1 VKTYETNLA
10 ERDATIR
17 ILKSSKSLH
26 AAANFE
32 DLFAAAHEKVTSQP
46 SMSHMPNIMSVMD
59 TSNILSIP
67 IQQQQQAA
75 QQAHN
80 QQQQTSLK
88 IMHNKSLS
96 HLMSP
101 GMHPTSPGNIAPVS
115 RISSPALME
124 RMTPSSGMM
133 SSAQQIP
140 STSLFNSLASQA
152 QFSNTIT
159 HNSNHMQS
167 ANLISHSGLTPYSHS
182 LTPQSYNAGGFHH
195 VKQLSTPSVSY
206 GPGSRLTPNFNL
218 GKGRSL
224 TPSADMLLRSS
235 TPGQLAAMEHLK
247 GGRRDSA
254 PGN

>member
-1 VKTYETNLA
+1 
-10 ERDATIR
+10 
-17 ILKSSKSLH
+17 
-26 AAANFE
+26 
-32 DLFAAAHEKVTSQP
+32 
-46 SMSHMPNIMSVMD
+46 MSVMD

-67 IQQQQQAA
+67 IQQQQQQQQAA

-88 IMHNKSLS
+88 ILHNKSLS

-101 GMHPTSPGNIAPVS
+101 SMHSTSPSLTANMATVS

-133 SSAQQIP
+133 NSAQQIP
-140 STSLFNSLASQA
+140 STSLLNSLTSQA
-152 QFSNTIT
+152 HISNTIAH

-167 ANLISHSGLTPYSHS
+167 ANLMTHSGLTPYSHA
-182 LTPQSYNAGGFHH
+182 LTPQSYNSGGFHH
-195 VKQLSTPSVSY
+195 MKQLSTPSVSY

-235 TPGQLAAMEHLK
+235 TPGQIAAMEHLK
-247 GGRRDSA
+247 SGRRDSA
-254 PGN
+254 PGNFVYYSTCKASTKIVVFFQGTFIPRRLSPTSVEDQRKTNT